1 MWWCAV
7 HIWHR
12 QRSTRWALHFPT
24 KSPLKACDRLLCN
37 RTLQVE
43 RSAIEQDMAHW
54 LLRGDQPVIV
64 IDWSDL
70 KPDKSWCLL
79 RAAVPVGG
87 RTLTLLD
94 MVVSGKQ
101 QGSPGAEKRFLQ
113 QLRALIPDDVRP
125 ILVTDA
131 GFRTPWFRAVSAMG
145 WDWVGRLR
153 GRTQVKPQD
162 VPDDAVQWIDSRRL
176 HALAS

>member
-1 MWWCAV
+1 
-7 HIWHR
+7 
-12 QRSTRWALHFPT
+12 
-24 KSPLKACDRLLCN
+24 
-37 RTLQVE
+37 
-43 RSAIEQDMAHW
+43 MAHW

-94 MVVSGKQ
+94 MVVAGKQ

-113 QLRALIPDDVRP
+113 QNRAVLPDDGRQM
-125 ILVTDA
+125 LVTDA
-131 GFRTPWFRAVSAMG
+131 GFRTTLFREVSG
-145 WDWVGRLR
+145 VGRE
-153 GRTQVKPQD
+153 
-162 VPDDAVQWIDSRRL
+162 
-176 HALAS
+176 